1 MKKKKLKRPAMPG
14 AGPPKKPESE
24 RRVNI
29 GTRVD
34 PLFKKKFL
42 ELSKDE
48 NKSLGELIEIAIPFF
63 VNYRKQHPKAFE
75 RYLEKKDNNNSFLL
89 D

>member
-1 MKKKKLKRPAMPG
+1 MKKKLKRPAMPG
-14 AGPPKKPESE
+14 AGRPKKPESE
-24 RRVNI
+24 RKVSI

-34 PLFKKKFL
+34 PLFKKKFK
-42 ELSKDE
+42 ELSESE

-63 VNYRKQHPKAFE
+63 VNYRKQHPQAFE
-75 RYLEKKDNNNSFLL
+75 RYLEKKDKNTSFLL